1 MQFLLVGIHLIQFLQ
16 VAIRELSNSI
26 LVKIQLESPLI
37 QLFLVTI
44 TIAELSNWI
53 VTTNYN

>member
-26 LVKIQLESPLI
+26 LVKIHIESPLI
-37 QLFLVTI
+37 QLFLVTV
-44 TIAELSNWI
+44 TIAELSN
-53 VTTNYN
+53 

>member
-1 MQFLLVGIHLIQFLQ
+1 MQLQSSLMQFLLVGIHLIQFLQ

-26 LVKIQLESPLI
+26 LVKIQLESSLI

-44 TIAELSNWI
+44 TIAELSN
-53 VTTNYN
+53 

>member
-1 MQFLLVGIHLIQFLQ
+1 MQLQSSLMQFLLVGIHLIQFLQ

-44 TIAELSNWI
+44 TIAELSN
-53 VTTNYN
+53 